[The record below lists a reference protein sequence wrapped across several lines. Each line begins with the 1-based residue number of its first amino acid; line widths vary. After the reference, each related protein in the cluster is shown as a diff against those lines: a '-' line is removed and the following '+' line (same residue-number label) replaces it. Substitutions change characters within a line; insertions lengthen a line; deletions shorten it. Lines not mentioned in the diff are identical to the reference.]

1 MSTDS
6 VPIENSLSP
15 FQVVK
20 SAFLNTNKHF
30 IGLVSDISFILLL
43 FICMFVPL
51 WVWYTKTFGVNS
63 PIILVFEMMMN
74 SSLFVVIL
82 FMLSLCLFNRIN
94 SSSRKL
100 TLWGFTKEV
109 SWPWLVEGVKA
120 TVIISLATFCFII
133 PGIIKY
139 IHYAFFSFVVF
150 FNKDY
155 KEGKISALKHSKE
168 LSKGLSW
175 WILGIYVVA
184 PFVVSNI
191 GSFFSKIVFSQVH
204 SVWFLYLFLVLSVY
218 IICLAFAYL
227 YSILCFMYVIK
238 DQKRMAGS
246 VEIMVG

>member
-6 VPIENSLSP
+6 VPIESPLSP

-63 PIILVFEMMMN
+63 PIILVFEVMMN

-94 SSSRKL
+94 SSSRRL

-120 TVIISLATFCFII
+120 TVIISLATFCLII
-133 PGIIKY
+133 PGIIKS

-155 KEGKISALKHSKE
+155 KEGK
-168 LSKGLSW
+168 
-175 WILGIYVVA
+175 
-184 PFVVSNI
+184 
-191 GSFFSKIVFSQVH
+191 
-204 SVWFLYLFLVLSVY
+204 
-218 IICLAFAYL
+218 
-227 YSILCFMYVIK
+227 
-238 DQKRMAGS
+238 D
-246 VEIMVG
+246 